1 MNAMN
6 RKNNLPKWI
15 GLAVI
20 VVFIVA
26 GILGLMKKSAP
37 RKADLAAVEETLPSN
52 QEDAD
57 SFAFDPQPEPSV
69 DGETS
74 PGDQSEPVNQ
84 TTPPPKIENSKPFD
98 LGEKTVTKPGMP
110 PIPLPLPNQSL
121 PNPAEGILP
130 ELVGNQSD
138 QGTVISPA
146 DPLRAASTPPED
158 GDLAKSEPVPVQKQE
173 PPKLA
178 KPPIPSVP
186 IPAGAD
192 LALTKSKPL
201 AEELAPKL
209 ATKEPINLTQPTPV
223 AQTPPAKPAPAPAT
237 TSPKS
242 VGLPKKEP
250 PIAAVT
256 SSSAPLSLALTP
268 VMSGSAPARNGATHR
283 SAYLISPENLNR
295 YRQENSMVIVPHA
308 ADEQAGLATHA
319 EALGFAEWL
328 TRTHRAAG
336 ILSASESYRLPLGSE
351 NKLAQVWAQDSTP
364 QAANETKPF
373 GIVRVRK

>member
-1 MNAMN
+1 MNAMI
-6 RKNNLPKWI
+6 RQNNLQKLI

-57 SFAFDPQPEPSV
+57 SFVFDPQPEPSV

-74 PGDQSEPVNQ
+74 PGDQNEPVNQ
-84 TTPPPKIENSKPFD
+84 TMPPPKIESSKPYD
-98 LGEKTVTKPGMP
+98 LGEKIVPKPEMP

-121 PNPAEGILP
+121 SNPAEGILP
-130 ELVGNQSD
+130 ELAGNRSD
-138 QGTVISPA
+138 RSTVISPA
-146 DPLRAASTPPED
+146 DPLRVDSTPPED
-158 GDLAKSEPVPVQKQE
+158 GDLAKAEPVPVQKQE
-173 PPKLA
+173 PSNPA
-178 KPPIPSVP
+178 KPPVLSVP
-186 IPAGAD
+186 VPAVSKPAV
-192 LALTKSKPL
+192 TKSKPL
-201 AEELAPKL
+201 DKELAPKL
-209 ATKEPINLTQPTPV
+209 VTKEPVPLTQPPPI
-223 AQTPPAKPAPAPAT
+223 AQTPPAKPAPVLAT
-237 TSPKS
+237 ISPKP
-242 VGLPKKEP
+242 VGLPKKESS
-250 PIAAVT
+250 IAAVT
-256 SSSAPLSLALTP
+256 RSPAPLSLALTP
-268 VMSGSAPARNGATHR
+268 VKPGSAPAKNGATHR

-328 TRTHRAAG
+328 TRTHRAVG
-336 ILSASESYRLPLGSE
+336 ILSASETYRLPLSTE
-351 NKLAQVWAQDSTP
+351 NRLTQVWAQDSTP